1 MEAARDLM
9 LGHTHE
15 LDIGKVND
23 RVFTNFFG
31 IGLITDTSENIN
43 SELKGTL
50 GRLSYFISTLQ
61 TVRTTEPF
69 RYGVELDGHTRT
81 GDAVMIYI
89 SNGRSLG
96 TQTLPFSRE
105 SLHDGLLDV
114 LIIKEAGIP
123 LLKELL
129 GRKVQG
135 EWKPDNDRI
144 EYVQAAS
151 VRLTTDHP
159 MRADTDGEVYIEV
172 PAAITI
178 MPRALR
184 FLTGFK

>member
-1 MEAARDLM
+1 
-9 LGHTHE
+9 
-15 LDIGKVND
+15 
-23 RVFTNFFG
+23 
-31 IGLITDTSENIN
+31 
-43 SELKGTL
+43 
-50 GRLSYFISTLQ
+50 
-61 TVRTTEPF
+61 
-69 RYGVELDGHTRT
+69 
-81 GDAVMIYI
+81 MIYI

>member
-69 RYGVELDGHTRT
+69 
-81 GDAVMIYI
+81 VMGW
-89 SNGRSLG
+89 SWMDTPALE
-96 TQTLPFSRE
+96 TLS
-105 SLHDGLLDV
+105 
-114 LIIKEAGIP
+114 
-123 LLKELL
+123 
-129 GRKVQG
+129 
-135 EWKPDNDRI
+135 
-144 EYVQAAS
+144 
-151 VRLTTDHP
+151 
-159 MRADTDGEVYIEV
+159 
-172 PAAITI
+172 
-178 MPRALR
+178 
-184 FLTGFK
+184 